1 MTLPEIKLPARPKGL
16 RFDIRAVAEP
26 DFSVKAD
33 AGTISIFDVIG
44 LEVTASRVAGAL
56 RAIGARP
63 VTVQI
68 NSPGG
73 DPFEGAAIY
82 NLLRGHS
89 QPVTVQVLG
98 MAASTASL
106 IAMAGAS
113 IEIARNAQIMIH
125 RAEAITA
132 GDADAMRG
140 IADLLDK
147 TDASMAGVY
156 QARTTL
162 PLEQIV
168 SMMAAETF
176 MLSDEAISLGFAD
189 TLLSRDAADPPRLAA
204 TAAPASKRALEDQLR
219 SLGLSRSVAARGAA
233 AAWPAISRESPDQD
247 IDIDAIYA
255 RVSAQIANMTK

>member
-1 MTLPEIKLPARPKGL
+1 MNLPEIKLPTRPKGL
-16 RFDIRAVAEP
+16 RFDVRAVAEP
-26 DFSVKAD
+26 QFNVKAE

-98 MAASTASL
+98 MAASAASL
-106 IAMAGAS
+106 IAMAGER

-125 RAEAITA
+125 RAHGIAA
-132 GDADAMRG
+132 GDAEDMKGMA
-140 IADLLDK
+140 ALLEK
-147 TDASMAGVY
+147 TDGAMAGVY
-156 QARTTL
+156 AARTDL
-162 PLEQIV
+162 PLDQV
-168 SMMAAETF
+168 TQMMAAETF

-189 TLLSRDAADPPRLAA
+189 TLLGRDAADPPRLAA
-204 TAAPASKRALEDQLR
+204 SGAPASKRALEDQLR

-233 AAWPAISRESPDQD
+233 AAWPAISRDDPD
-247 IDIDAIYA
+247 IDIDAIAA
-255 RVSAQIANMTK
+255 RVSAHIETLTQRG